1 MKEVLLDSSFILTCV
16 KQKIDFFEEIKLM
29 GLQIIIPKQ
38 VISEIA
44 RVMKSS
50 DKPDVR
56 ADAELAMKIIEQ
68 NKFRIIGLDGNSVDA
83 GIIQK
88 ARADEYLIIATLDRR
103 IKSLIHNNKLVIRGK
118 KGLEII

>member
-16 KQKIDFFEEIKLM
+16 RQKIDFFEEIKLM

-38 VISEIA
+38 VITEIA
-44 RVMKSS
+44 KLAKSNKS
-50 DKPDVR
+50 EAR
-56 ADAELAMKIIEQ
+56 ADAELALKIIEK
-68 NKFRIIGLDGNSVDA
+68 NKFRTIGLDGNSVDA

-88 ARADEYLIIATLDRR
+88 ARANEYLIIATLDRR
-103 IKSLIHNNKLVIRGK
+103 IKSLIHNHKLVIRGQ